1 MLHELK
7 TWPRPYQAVK
17 GGVKTFEVRKF
28 DRPYSVG
35 DRLWL
40 REWDPTSE
48 TYSGDSVTADV
59 TYLLQGGNFGLP
71 ADMCVMAI
79 RLTPT

>member
-7 TWPRPYQAVK
+7 TWPRPYRAVK
-17 GGVKTFEVRKF
+17 DGTKTFEVRKN

-40 REWDPTSE
+40 REWDPATES
-48 TYSGDSVTADV
+48 YSGDSLTADV
-59 TYLLQGGNFGLP
+59 TFLLPGGQFGLP
-71 ADMCVMAI
+71 PDLCVMAI
-79 RLTPT
+79 RPTLT